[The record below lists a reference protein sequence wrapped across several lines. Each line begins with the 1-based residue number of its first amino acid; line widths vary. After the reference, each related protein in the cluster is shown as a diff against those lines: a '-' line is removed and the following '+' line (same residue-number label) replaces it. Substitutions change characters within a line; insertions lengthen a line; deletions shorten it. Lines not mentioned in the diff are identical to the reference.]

1 MCGIA
6 GILTTELNF
15 AAAVPLTHMQE
26 ALKHRGPDDAGQW
39 SQPQGLAHYAHTRLA
54 VLDLSSAGHQPMSTP
69 DGRFCITFNG
79 EIYNFAELRGGL
91 ERDGV
96 TFHTRCDTEVILRI
110 YEKHGADGVKLLRG
124 MFAFALWDERERA
137 CVLARDRF
145 GIKPLYYTQ
154 QGERLIFAS
163 ELRAILASGLVQKET
178 DGCALT
184 RYLETGS
191 VPEPLTM
198 ADGVKMLE
206 AGCVLQWRDGKT
218 QSRRWWNIAFPD
230 TGRLTTRTEA
240 AKLTRKALQDSVEH
254 HFVSDVPVGI
264 FLSGGVDST
273 ALLALAHATGR
284 RNIRTFSVGVD
295 DATRDESALARRT
308 AGHFGAQHTEL
319 RLTADTARELFAKFL
334 NVVDQPTIDGFNTF
348 CVAGL
353 AREHGMKVVLSGLGG
368 DELFGGYPSFAKLP
382 LLWKLS
388 RGLGPLRGMAGTFL
402 QWMKPRS
409 PLVRL
414 ASALRDGGSLEQVY
428 DAFRGI
434 FSSADA
440 RQLAAWWMKGAVESK
455 RPSEQDQQSESE
467 RDSVSALER
476 RRYMRTQ
483 LLRDSDVMFRGVF
496 SSAKARRLAA
506 SLMKAVLERKQPPK
520 HEQQKEGGRD
530 RVSALEM
537 RRYMRNQLLRDS
549 DVMSMAHGLEL
560 RVPLVDSVLFDAV
573 SQISPE
579 LRLRPGKQLLIDAV
593 PEIPEWILGRPK
605 SGFLFPYE
613 DWLST
618 PEWQSM
624 FADALRDVPVPV
636 ETWYQRWAVFMFR
649 HWQAISGAVN

>member
-15 AAAVPLTHMQE
+15 ASAVPLKHMQE

-39 SQPQGLAHYAHTRLA
+39 SQPQGLAHYAHTRLS

-124 MFAFALWDERERA
+124 MFAFALWDERERT

-154 QGERLIFAS
+154 QGDRLIFAS
-163 ELRAILASGLVQKET
+163 ELRAILASGLVEKKT
-178 DGCALT
+178 DGFALT

-198 ADGVKMLE
+198 ADGVQMLE

-284 RNIRTFSVGVD
+284 RNLRTFSIGVD
-295 DATRDESALARRT
+295 DAARDESALARRT
-308 AGHFGAQHTEL
+308 AEQFGTQHTEL
-319 RLTADTARELFAKFL
+319 HLTADTARELFAKFL

-388 RGLGPLRGMAGTFL
+388 RALGPLRGMAGTLL
-402 QWMKPRS
+402 QWMKPRP

-414 ASALRDGGSLEQVY
+414 ACALRDGGSREQVY

-434 FSSADA
+434 FSNADA
-440 RQLAAWWMKGAVESK
+440 RKLAAWWMNDAVDRK
-455 RPSEQDQQSESE
+455 RQPEPEQ
-467 RDSVSALER
+467 
-476 RRYMRTQ
+476 
-483 LLRDSDVMFRGVF
+483 
-496 SSAKARRLAA
+496 
-506 SLMKAVLERKQPPK
+506 
-520 HEQQKEGGRD
+520 EQQNQNEPD

-560 RVPLVDSVLFDAV
+560 RVPLVDSVLFDSV
-573 SQISPE
+573 SRISSE
-579 LRLRPGKQLLIDAV
+579 LRLRPGKQLMIDAV
-593 PEIPEWILGRPK
+593 PEIPEWTRSREK

-618 PEWQSM
+618 PEWQVM

-636 ETWYQRWAVFMFR
+636 ESWYQRWAVFMFR
-649 HWQAISGAVN
+649 HWQSTSGAVA